1 MLEEC
6 QRRYGDAFT
15 LRLAGLPPIVILS
28 DPAAA
33 RQVFTGDPDKLR
45 SGQANR
51 FLEAALGRHSLLVLD
66 GREHLRE
73 RKLMLPPFHGERMR
87 AYAA

>member
-1 MLEEC
+1 M
-6 QRRYGDAFT
+6 
-15 LRLAGLPPIVILS
+15 ILS
-28 DPAAA
+28 DPAAV
-33 RQVFTGDPDKLR
+33 REVFTGDPEKLR

-73 RKLMLPPFHGERMR
+73 RKLMLPPFHGDACEPTRG
-87 AYAA
+87 